1 MALIRARSSALE
13 KRPIADAIKKRYPQL
28 NQQQAERFAEE
39 MIKQIVVA
47 IQSGK
52 NLAFVELV
60 DGDIQIDVI
69 SVIDQVVG
77 NAISR

>member
-13 KRPIADAIKKRYPQL
+13 KRPIGDAIKKRYPHL
-28 NQQQAERFAEE
+28 SQQQAERFAEE
-39 MIKQIVVA
+39 IIRQIAAA

-52 NLAFVELV
+52 NLAFVDLV

-77 NAISR
+77 SAISR